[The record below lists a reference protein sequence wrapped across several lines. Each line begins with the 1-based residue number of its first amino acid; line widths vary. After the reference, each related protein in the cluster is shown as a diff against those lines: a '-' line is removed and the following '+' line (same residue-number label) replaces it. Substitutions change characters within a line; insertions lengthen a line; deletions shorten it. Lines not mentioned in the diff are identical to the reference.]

1 MWGYG
6 WGWPAMLW
14 MGLGGIFWLVV
25 LGLLAWALVR
35 WLSGRTIVNNNRV
48 PGQELSAL
56 ELLRQRYAR
65 GEIDEATYAQM
76 RERLQ
81 APPAQPAPPAPREPL
96 TAVGDYKGPGDLH
109 S

>member
-1 MWGYG
+1 MMWGYG

-25 LGLLAWALVR
+25 LGLLIWALVYG
-35 WLSGRTIVNNNRV
+35 LSRRAPASSLL
-48 PGQELSAL
+48 PGHGPTAL
-56 ELLRQRYAR
+56 ETLQQRYAR
-65 GEIDEATYAQM
+65 GEIDVATYEQM

-81 APPAQPAPPAPREPL
+81 SSQAPR
-96 TAVGDYKGPGDLH
+96 TAVIEYESPNDTR